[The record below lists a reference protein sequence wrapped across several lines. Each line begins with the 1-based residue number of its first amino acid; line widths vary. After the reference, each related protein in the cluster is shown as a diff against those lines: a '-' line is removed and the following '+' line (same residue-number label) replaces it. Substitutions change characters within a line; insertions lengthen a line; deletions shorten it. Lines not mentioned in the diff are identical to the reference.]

1 MKMIIVGIFDRK
13 AQAFIEMTS
22 TPSIGVAARQF
33 TEAVNK
39 PSESPIYK
47 WPEDFELYELGI
59 WDTESGQPA
68 CRTDDGT
75 DDLYE
80 KKLILMAESV
90 KVRDKP
96 TPIDRYKEVMNSN

>member
-13 AQAFIEMTS
+13 AQSFTEMTS

-39 PSESPIYK
+39 PSDSPIYK
-47 WPEDFELYELGI
+47 WPEDFELYELGD
-59 WDTESGQPA
+59 WDTESGQPNY
-68 CRTDDGT
+68 RSNTIDGHP
-75 DDLYE
+75 DVCLYE

-90 KVRDKP
+90 KVRD
-96 TPIDRYKEVMNSN
+96 TPHLKAVN

>member
-47 WPEDFELYELGI
+47 WPEDFELYELGD
-59 WDTESGQPA
+59 WDTETGKPDWRAS
-68 CRTDDGT
+68 DDAE
-75 DDLYE
+75 YE
-80 KKLILMAESV
+80 KKLILQAESV
-90 KVRDKP
+90 KVREKA